1 MQGITQLNKSPLNTG
16 GVVLGIILLS
26 IGLLIILWGIILFNP
41 KIWFLPKVS
50 VDENSILIREG
61 ILTKT
66 RQTNWK
72 DVKEITFK
80 SFELDILRTDN
91 SRDLIMLKTNAQT
104 SIEVKKLLREIAD
117 RKSVMI
123 MGG

>member
-1 MQGITQLNKSPLNTG
+1 MNKSRLNTG
-16 GVVLGIILLS
+16 DVVFGVILLS

-50 VDENSILIREG
+50 VDENAILIILIREE
-61 ILTKT
+61 IFMKTK
-66 RQTNWK
+66 QVNWK

-80 SFELDILRTDN
+80 SFELDILRADN
-91 SRDLIMLKTNAQT
+91 SNELIMLKTNAQT

-123 MGG
+123 VGR